1 MYNFVGFLLI
11 ERQMNKLWYIDIV
24 DYYIVVNMN
33 EWQLLVMKV
42 KINFS
47 YIILSEES
55 KIYKIIYS
63 LIFCI

>member
-33 EWQLLVMKV
+33 EWQLFVMKV